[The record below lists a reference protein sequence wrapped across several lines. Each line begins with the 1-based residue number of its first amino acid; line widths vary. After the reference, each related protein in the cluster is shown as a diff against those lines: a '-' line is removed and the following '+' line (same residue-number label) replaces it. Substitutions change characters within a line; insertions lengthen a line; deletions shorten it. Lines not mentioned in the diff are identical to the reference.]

1 MDTKKLLIQTAYI
14 SLIVQLITGG
24 IGSVGLFLE
33 LKPEDRILKDILRLE
48 TIVQF
53 IEFIFYYWLVNNL
66 SNIPENVTLIR
77 YIDWNITTPLMLVS
91 TAMFMK
97 YNTMKENEKKI
108 ETKDFI
114 EHEKEKVYQIVI
126 YNFAMLLFG
135 LLGELGYLSKYISF
149 PLGFIFFYLSFQV
162 LENNYIG
169 DNTTNLYLYKFLF
182 GVWALYGVAALLNFE
197 LKNTCYNVLDIF
209 SKNFYGLFIFYV
221 IYQTKMNY

>member
-108 ETKDFI
+108 RKNTR
-114 EHEKEKVYQIVI
+114 VIVNSKSTAGSIASKAI
-126 YNFAMLLFG
+126 YLIALGWLIWIIFRHKASYVVLSVLLFTLKFIIENQVTISLII
-135 LLGELGYLSKYISF
+135 LLSVCIYYGIMYKDE
-149 PLGFIFFYLSFQV
+149 V
-162 LENNYIG
+162 ADVAG
-169 DNTTNLYLYKFLF
+169 DIVDRIPGKKK
-182 GVWALYGVAALLNFE
+182 VD
-197 LKNTCYNVLDIF
+197 K
-209 SKNFYGLFIFYV
+209 KR
-221 IYQTKMNY
+221 KK